1 MKIFINS
8 SELAIITGHN
18 KYQKIS
24 DYIVKL
30 YQKNF
35 YSDSLRIKNLIN
47 NKKTENPEIKITVTE
62 KPKTAIKKISKQNN
76 INIEKELTECIK
88 NTKTVKELEEK
99 KQEIF
104 KKIEHLPKEEKKEIK
119 ESIVQLTNTSFG
131 TKNESSVINL
141 YEIETKNDVVLLND
155 YYTINLFNSL
165 NYNYYLGGKVD
176 GITSDKSAIIEVK
189 NRVNRLFYTIKDYEN
204 VQIHAYMKILDIDTV
219 HLIECLKNDQC
230 KYNILPMTFNKEFFD
245 KEIMNNFIKF
255 IDFFERFLVDDDLKI
270 KIYTEDKKKLEK
282 FLKKEIY

>member
-1 MKIFINS
+1 MKICINS

-35 YSDSLRIKNLIN
+35 YSDSLRIKKLIN

-88 NTKTVKELEEK
+88 NTKTVKELEAK

-141 YEIETKNDVVLLND
+141 YKIETKNDVVLLND

-176 GITSDKSAIIEVK
+176 GITSDKSTIIEVK
-189 NRVNRLFYTIKDYEN
+189 NRVNRLFNTIKDYEN
-204 VQIHAYMKILDIDTV
+204 VQIHAYMKILNINKV

-230 KYNILPMTFNKEFFD
+230 KYNILPTSYNEDFFNKE
-245 KEIMNNFIKF
+245 IMDNFIKF

-270 KIYTEDKKKLEK
+270 KIYTQDKKTLEK